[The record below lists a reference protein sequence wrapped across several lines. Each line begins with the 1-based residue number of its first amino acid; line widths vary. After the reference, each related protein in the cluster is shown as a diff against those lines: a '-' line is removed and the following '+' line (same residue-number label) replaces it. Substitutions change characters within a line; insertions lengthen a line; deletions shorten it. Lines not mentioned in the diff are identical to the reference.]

1 MMKLKEEEDEA
12 VVVATWGREE
22 KAESSDI
29 GVVSVTGS
37 VVASGNKVFIYFLFF
52 SLPAGSDLP
61 AEIPIFLRYNRND
74 FGMTGN

>member
-22 KAESSDI
+22 KAENSDI

-37 VVASGNKVFIYFLFF
+37 VVVSDNKVFICFLFF
-52 SLPAGSDLP
+52 SLPAGLDLP
-61 AEIPIFLRYNRND
+61 AEILIFL
-74 FGMTGN
+74 

>member
-22 KAESSDI
+22 KAENSNI

-37 VVASGNKVFIYFLFF
+37 VVVSDNKVFICFLFF
-52 SLPAGSDLP
+52 SLPAGSDLL
-61 AEIPIFLRYNRND
+61 AEIPIFL
-74 FGMTGN
+74 